1 MWIPLCLEDVMKDKK
16 FDAVKM
22 MREIR
27 DKLSQLYKEDPEAE
41 KRDLEFIRSK
51 YKVKAKNVKVH
62 SK

>member
-1 MWIPLCLEDVMKDKK
+1 MKDKK

-27 DKLSQLYKEDPEAE
+27 DKLSQLYKEDTEAE
-41 KRDLEFIRSK
+41 KRELEFVRSK
-51 YKVKAKNVKVH
+51 YKVKAKNLKVH